1 MIDYCHCSHSRR
13 PCDSAYNS
21 CTSPGE
27 LTMSLQAPFVVGMLL
42 YPKFTL
48 LDLAGPQSAL
58 GLHGTTLLLSK
69 TPDPVPTDSGV
80 SLNPTT
86 LFADCPRD
94 LDVLF
99 VPGGFGTNEAMKDQE
114 TVAFLARVGA
124 TARYVTSVCS
134 GSLLLGVAGLLD
146 GYRAATHWA
155 CYEALE
161 ATGAEAARA
170 RVVVD
175 RNRITGGGVT
185 AGIDFGLTLLA
196 GLRDEQTAKMTQLA
210 MEYDP
215 EPPYDTGT
223 PTAAGPVL
231 TAMVLAMLGDL
242 NREAVEIAFARRSAR
257 AA

>member
-1 MIDYCHCSHSRR
+1 LQYEAKRTKSK
-13 PCDSAYNS
+13 
-21 CTSPGE
+21 E
-27 LTMSLQAPFVVGMLL
+27 LETMVHH
-42 YPKFTL
+42 TL
-48 LDLAGPQSAL
+48 DKMAL
-58 GLHGTTLLLSK
+58 GGIYDHLGGGFHRYSTERTWTVPHFEKMLYDNAQLLE
-69 TPDPVPTDSGV
+69 TYAEA
-80 SLNPTT
+80 T

-196 GLRDEQTAKMTQLA
+196 ELRDEQTAKMTQLA

-231 TAMVLAMLGDL
+231 TAMVLAMMGDL